1 MTLSVKN
8 KIALILIF
16 PLIAACSG
24 TRHLPPGE
32 KLYTGAKI
40 KLESNDKI
48 SNRKERFIKNTAGN
62 ALRPE
67 PNKKFLGFRPKLWMY
82 MAAGENPESKFKKWL
97 KRKGEAPVLF
107 SSIKASGTSAII
119 DARLFNIGIF
129 KSYTEYKSIEKKR
142 TGKFVYTSHIHKPFT
157 VKELIYD
164 VSDDSI
170 SHLIISDKKKSL
182 IKPGDDYS
190 LKNLK
195 DERVRIDALLKNNG
209 YFYFNPGYL
218 LFKAD
223 TSIVNHDVT
232 FRLTLKD
239 SISDKAM
246 TVFRINKVI
255 IDQDYSLDE
264 EENVQSK
271 DTLWF
276 QGNFFLGN
284 KSEMKI
290 RPKVISRSVYLKK
303 NEIYSRKK
311 HDITLNR
318 LMTMGNFKFVRIK
331 FSDSDT
337 SSTGY
342 LDVIILMTPMSKH
355 TFRAELELVTKSNN
369 YSGPRLNTSFI
380 NRNTFRGAELLNLSL
395 AGSFEAQ
402 LSGKNGNLFSYSIN
416 PHVEL
421 FFPRF
426 LVPFKMK
433 RTTSMYI
440 PKTRLSLSYTFTKRV
455 EYFDMQTFQF
465 IFGYRWRQN
474 IKTEHELNPVNIS
487 YTSLANESAKF
498 LELLESNPFLKK
510 SYEEQFIAGG
520 TYSYT
525 YNEQVLPLKKM
536 QYFLQVLTE
545 TAGNVF
551 SLAKTVGGE
560 KISGEDPSSV
570 FGSIYSQYARLSVD
584 GRGFYN
590 LKSKN
595 KLAGRVYT
603 GLARPY
609 GNSSVL
615 PYTRQFFS
623 GGPNSIRAFSI
634 NSVGPGTYNQDN
646 DSIGFLQLGGE
657 VKIEMNAEYRFT
669 IYRFFKGAVFTD
681 AGNVWLLK
689 SNPST
694 IGGAFSF
701 SSIVDDIAVGAG
713 IGLRIDVS
721 FFILRFD
728 LAFPLR
734 KPWLEENNKWVINA
748 IDFGSPSWRRD
759 NLILNI
765 AIGYPF

>member
-1 MTLSVKN
+1 MTLSIKN
-8 KIALILIF
+8 KYVLIILF
-16 PLIAACSG
+16 MLIAACSG
-24 TRHLPPGE
+24 TKHLPPGE

-40 KLESNDKI
+40 KLESTDHI
-48 SNRKERFIKNTAGN
+48 SNRKERFIKNIAGN

-67 PNKKFLGFRPKLWMY
+67 PNKKFLGFRLKLWMY

-107 SSIKASGTSAII
+107 SSINPSVTSAII

-129 KSYTEYKSIEKKR
+129 KSYTEYKSLENKHTAK
-142 TGKFVYTSHIHKPFT
+142 VEYTSHIHKPFT
-157 VKELIYD
+157 VRELIYA

-170 SHLIISDKKKSL
+170 SFLIRSDKKESL
-182 IKPGDDYS
+182 IQPGDDYNLDN
-190 LKNLK
+190 LKN
-195 DERVRIDALLKNNG
+195 ERERIDALLKNHG
-209 YFYFNPGYL
+209 YFYFHPANL

-223 TSIVNHDVT
+223 TSIADHDVT

-239 SISDKAM
+239 SITDNAL
-246 TVFRINKVI
+246 TVFRIHQVL

-264 EENVQSK
+264 EEAAKSK
-271 DTLWF
+271 DTLWVR
-276 QGNFFLGN
+276 GNFFLG
-284 KSEMKI
+284 KEKEMAI
-290 RPKVISRSVYLKK
+290 RPKVILRSVYLKK
-303 NEIYSRKK
+303 NEIYSRKN
-311 HDITLNR
+311 HNITLNR

-337 SSTGY
+337 SATGY
-342 LDVIILMTPMSKH
+342 LDVELLLTPMPKR
-355 TFRAELELVTKSNN
+355 TFRGELELVTKSNN
-369 YSGPRLNTSFI
+369 YMGPRLNGSLI
-380 NRNTFRGAELLNLSL
+380 NRNTFKGAELLNLSV

-402 LSGKNGNLFSYSIN
+402 LSGKNENLFSYSIN
-416 PHVEL
+416 PYVEL

-433 RTTSMYI
+433 RTSSLYI
-440 PKTRLSLSYTFTKRV
+440 PKTRLLLSYTFTKRV

-465 IFGYRWRQN
+465 IFGYRWRAN
-474 IKTEHELNPVNIS
+474 IKTEHELNPVDIS
-487 YTSLANESAKF
+487 YTSIANESAKF
-498 LELLESNPFLKK
+498 LEMLEANPFLNK

-536 QYFLQVLTE
+536 QYFLQLFTE

-551 SLAKTVGGE
+551 SLAKTIGGE
-560 KISGEDPSSV
+560 KISGEDPTV
-570 FGSIYSQYARLSVD
+570 VLGSIYSQYARLSID

-590 LKSKN
+590 LKSRN
-595 KLAGRVYT
+595 KLAGRVYA
-603 GLARPY
+603 GVARPY

-615 PYTRQFFS
+615 PYSRQFFS

-634 NSVGPGTYNQDN
+634 NSVGPGNYNQDN

-657 VKIEMNAEYRFT
+657 VKLEMNAEYRFT
-669 IYRFFKGAVFTD
+669 IYRFFKGAVFAD

-701 SSIVDDIAVGAG
+701 SSIMDDIAVGAG
-713 IGLRIDVS
+713 VGLRIDVS

-728 LAFPLR
+728 IAFPLR
-734 KPWLEENNKWVINA
+734 KPWLEENNKWVINE
-748 IDFGSPSWRRD
+748 IDFGNPSWRRD

>member
-1 MTLSVKN
+1 MTLNLKN
-8 KIALILIF
+8 IVALIIIF
-16 PLIAACSG
+16 LLIAACSG
-24 TRHLPPGE
+24 TKHLPPGE

-48 SNRKERFIKNTAGN
+48 SKRKQRFIRNTAGY

-82 MAAGENPESKFKKWL
+82 NAAGENPESKFKKWL
-97 KRKGEAPVLF
+97 KKKGEAPILF
-107 SSIKASGTSAII
+107 SSIKPSVTSAII

-129 KSYTEYKSIEKKR
+129 KSYTESKSVENKH
-142 TGKFVYTSHIHKPFT
+142 TGKVVYTSHIQKPFT
-157 VKELIYD
+157 VNELIYD
-164 VSDDSI
+164 LSDDSI
-170 SHLIISDKKKSL
+170 SHLVVSDKKKSL
-182 IKPGDDYS
+182 IKAGDDYN
-190 LKNLK
+190 LENLK
-195 DERVRIDALLKNNG
+195 DERIRIDALLKNNG

-239 SISDKAM
+239 SIPDKAL
-246 TVFRINKVI
+246 TVFRINKVF
-255 IDQDYSLDE
+255 IDQDYSLNE
-264 EENVQSK
+264 ESDLQPK
-271 DTLWF
+271 DTIMI
-276 QGNFFLGN
+276 QGSYFIGH
-284 KSEMKI
+284 KTEMKI
-290 RPKVISRSVYLKK
+290 RPKVILRSVYLKK

-311 HDITLNR
+311 HDMTLNR

-331 FSDSDT
+331 FSESDT
-337 SSTGY
+337 SSGY
-342 LDVIILMTPMSKH
+342 LNVLILMTPMPKY
-355 TFRAELELVTKSNN
+355 TFRGEMELVTKSNN
-369 YSGPRLNTSFI
+369 YAGPRLNGSFI
-380 NRNTFRGAELLNLSL
+380 NRNTFKGAELLNLSL

-402 LSGKNGNLFSYSIN
+402 FTNTKNNLFSYSIN

-421 FFPRF
+421 LFPRF

-433 RTTSMYI
+433 RTQTMYI
-440 PKTRLSLSYTFTKRV
+440 PRTRLLLSYTFTKRV

-474 IKTEHELNPVNIS
+474 IKTEHEINPVNIS
-487 YTSLANESAKF
+487 YTSLANESVKF

-536 QYFLQVLTE
+536 QYFFQLLTE

-551 SLAKTVGGE
+551 SLANIIGGN
-560 KISGEDPSSV
+560 KISGEDPSRA
-570 FGSIYSQYARLSVD
+570 FGSVYSQYARLSLD

-590 LKSKN
+590 LKNKS
-595 KLAGRVYT
+595 KLAGRVYA

-609 GNSSVL
+609 GNSAVL

-634 NSVGPGTYNQDN
+634 NSVGPGTYNQNN

-669 IYRFFKGAVFTD
+669 IYRFFKGAVFAD

-701 SSIVDDIAVGAG
+701 SSMVNDIAVGAG
-713 IGLRIDVS
+713 IGIRIDVS

-728 LAFPLR
+728 LAMPLR
-734 KPWLEENNKWVINA
+734 IPWLEENNKWVVNG
-748 IDFGSPSWRRD
+748 IDFGSPSWRHD